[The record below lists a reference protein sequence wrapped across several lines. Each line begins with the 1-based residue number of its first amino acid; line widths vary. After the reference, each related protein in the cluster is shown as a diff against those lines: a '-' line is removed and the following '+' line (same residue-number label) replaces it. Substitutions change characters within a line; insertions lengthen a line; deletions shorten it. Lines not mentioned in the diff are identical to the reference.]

1 MVEAISLERPQ
12 RDANTGVWRC
22 LSESCG
28 TCILHTNRVDIW
40 PVCGGQCCGRR
51 RETELKVSLK
61 RMMEDRAISATRPIA
76 ELLLATRR
84 TLQEHLTALSHQSQN
99 KTSVL
104 FLQLYRVHASRA
116 KGPLSALYDD
126 IRILLRSEE
135 RETNVDIISSPPKDL
150 AASTRKFFRDVFPV
164 AYQNI
169 LKLDAKQFTPEYEA
183 CLQDAYD
190 AVKPFGEVPQ
200 QLGSSLSRSMEA
212 ARVLLQVLA
221 VGASALTAS
230 EQLLVTSNEECHN
243 KMLVAAGC
251 AHCKGFDVS
260 PCQHYCLNIARGCIG
275 SLVSELEAP
284 WAGYV
289 EGVERVARADAD
301 AALRALDARVSEAI
315 MHALENHAVLEK
327 KCCRVAGA
335 GTGVRYFRT
344 NTDLAL
350 IIFAFPTPWTPLPA
364 PRSRLANKSHHLPLV
379 RQECGSP
386 TTLDVSGLT
395 APTPTPGAA
404 RRDALRAPPPDTE
417 LLQFAATLAASKKL
431 FSGLADKL
439 CDEPEFANEGNT
451 ECWNGETV
459 GEYTKPLVASASNSD
474 QKYNPEI
481 TSGVKQ
487 DLRVAALGDKL
498 RQARQLL
505 VSHSWGAA
513 PAAEAFMQGDEA
525 GDEGSGS
532 GRSYTDDDA
541 AYDAEG
547 SGEEGSGAQD
557 VGSKTFVREENTYSS
572 TEKTSAGTRSRPL
585 LALTFVVA
593 ISRITSCF
601 F

>member
-1 MVEAISLERPQ
+1 MKCALVLVGLLVCAGSGDAAAASCLRPQ
-12 RDANTGVWRC
+12 EYFARHN
-22 LSESCG
+22 LSADDNDG
-28 TCILHTNRVDIW
+28 PG

-116 KGPLSALYDD
+116 RGPLSALYDD
-126 IRILLRSEE
+126 I
-135 RETNVDIISSPPKDL
+135 
-150 AASTRKFFRDVFPV
+150 
-164 AYQNI
+164 
-169 LKLDAKQFTPEYEA
+169 YEA

-230 EQLLVTSNEECHN
+230 EQLLVTSNEECQN
-243 KMLVAAGC
+243 KILVAAGC
-251 AHCKGFDVS
+251 AYCKGYDVS
-260 PCQHYCLNIARGCIG
+260 PCQHYCLNVARGCIG
-275 SLVSELEAP
+275 ALVSELEAP

-301 AALRALDARVSEAI
+301 
-315 MHALENHAVLEK
+315 
-327 KCCRVAGA
+327 
-335 GTGVRYFRT
+335 
-344 NTDLAL
+344 
-350 IIFAFPTPWTPLPA
+350 
-364 PRSRLANKSHHLPLV
+364 V

-439 CDEPEFANEGNT
+439 CDEPEFATEGNT

-487 DLRVAALGDKL
+487 DSRVAALGDKL

-572 TEKTSAGTRSRPL
+572 TEKTSAGTRTQPL

-593 ISRITSCF
+593 ILRITSF
-601 F
+601 

>member
-1 MVEAISLERPQ
+1 MGSFREVYTFAFTFASEV
-12 RDANTGVWRC
+12 TGAH
-22 LSESCG
+22 L
-28 TCILHTNRVDIW
+28 TNGW
-40 PVCGGQCCGRR
+40 LGFCNLLGPLCGGQCCGKR
-51 RETELKVSLK
+51 RETHLNDVLK
-61 RMMEDRAISATRPIA
+61 RMTEDRAISTTRPLS

-104 FLQLYRVHASRA
+104 FLQLYRVHATRTRA
-116 KGPLSALYDD
+116 PLAALYDD
-126 IRILLRSEE
+126 IRALLRSGTE
-135 RETNVDIISSPPKDL
+135 RDVSVDSAASPPRDL
-150 AASTRKFFRDVFPV
+150 AAGARRFFREVFPV
-164 AYQNI
+164 AYQNV
-169 LKLDAKQFTPEYEA
+169 LKLDKQFTPEYEA
-183 CLQDAYD
+183 CLRDAYD
-190 AVKPFGEVPQ
+190 AVRPFGEVPQ
-200 QLGSSLSRSMEA
+200 QLGSSLSRSLEA

-230 EQLLVTSNEECHN
+230 EQVLTSSNEECQ
-243 KMLVAAGC
+243 KKILRVGGC
-251 AHCKGFDVS
+251 ARCHGFDVS
-260 PCQHYCLNIARGCIG
+260 PCQNYCLNVARGCIG
-275 SLVSELEAP
+275 SLVAELDAP

-327 KCCRVAGA
+327 K
-335 GTGVRYFRT
+335 
-344 NTDLAL
+344 
-350 IIFAFPTPWTPLPA
+350 
-364 PRSRLANKSHHLPLV
+364 V
-379 RQECGSP
+379 RQECGAP
-386 TTLDVSGLT
+386 TTLDVSGLS

-417 LLQFAATLAASKKL
+417 LLQFAATLSASKKL
-431 FSGLADKL
+431 FSSLADKL
-439 CDEPEFANEGNT
+439 CDEPDLANEGNT
-451 ECWNGETV
+451 ECWNGESA
-459 GEYTKPLVASASNSD
+459 GEYTKPLVASASISD

-481 TSGVKQ
+481 SAGSKQ

-505 VSHSWGAA
+505 VAHSWGSA

-557 VGSKTFVREENTYSS
+557 VGSRTFVSEDNTYSS
-572 TEKTSAGTRSRPL
+572 TEKTSAASVSRPAL
-585 LALTFVVA
+585 VPLMGLALA
-593 ISRITSCF
+593 RIASCLA
-601 F
+601 

>member
-1 MVEAISLERPQ
+1 
-12 RDANTGVWRC
+12 
-22 LSESCG
+22 
-28 TCILHTNRVDIW
+28 
-40 PVCGGQCCGRR
+40 
-51 RETELKVSLK
+51 
-61 RMMEDRAISATRPIA
+61 MMEDRAVSATRPIA

-84 TLQEHLTALSHQSQN
+84 TLQDHLTALSHQSQN

-116 KGPLSALYDD
+116 KAPLAALYDD
-126 IRILLRSEE
+126 IRILLRSDSEHDITSVE
-135 RETNVDIISSPPKDL
+135 IISSPPKDL

-164 AYQNI
+164 AYQNV

-200 QLGSSLSRSMEA
+200 QLGSSLSRSLEA

-221 VGASALTAS
+221 VGANALTAS
-230 EQLLVTSNEECHN
+230 EQVLMSSNEECQN
-243 KMLVAAGC
+243 KLLRAGGC
-251 AHCKGFDVS
+251 PHCRGLEVRL
-260 PCQHYCLNIARGCIG
+260 CQNYCLNIARGCIG
-275 SLVSELEAP
+275 SLVAELEAP

-289 EGVERVARADAD
+289 EGVERMARADAD

-315 MHALENHAVLEK
+315 MHALENHAMLEK
-327 KCCRVAGA
+327 K
-335 GTGVRYFRT
+335 
-344 NTDLAL
+344 
-350 IIFAFPTPWTPLPA
+350 
-364 PRSRLANKSHHLPLV
+364 V

-386 TTLDVSGLT
+386 TTIDISGLT

-417 LLQFAATLAASKKL
+417 LLQFAATLAASKKI
-431 FSGLADKL
+431 FSSLADKL
-439 CDEPEFANEGNT
+439 CDEPDFANEGNS
-451 ECWNGETV
+451 ECWNGESV
-459 GEYTKPLVASASNSD
+459 GEYTKSLVASASISD

-481 TSGVKQ
+481 TAGSKQ

-505 VSHSWGAA
+505 VSHSWGSA

-547 SGEEGSGAQD
+547 SGEEGSGEED
-557 VGSKTFVREENTYSS
+557 VGSRTYVHEDNSYSS
-572 TEKTSAGTRSRPL
+572 TEKTSTAATKSRPL
-585 LALTFVVA
+585 LPVTFAVAVFARLVSCLT
-593 ISRITSCF
+593 
-601 F
+601 

>member
-1 MVEAISLERPQ
+1 MKCVVVLVAVVACAGMV
-12 RDANTGVWRC
+12 DAAVVA
-22 LSESCG
+22 SCVHSHQYFARHNLTADDNDG
-28 TCILHTNRVDIW
+28 PG

-51 RETELKVSLK
+51 RETELSHSLK
-61 RMMEDRAISATRPIA
+61 RKIEERAVSATRPIA
-76 ELLLATRR
+76 ELLLATSR

-104 FLQLYRVHASRA
+104 FLQLYRVHASRTKA
-116 KGPLSALYDD
+116 PLAALYDD
-126 IRILLRSEE
+126 IRILLRSETE
-135 RETNVDIISSPPKDL
+135 RDVTIDIISSPLKDL
-150 AASTRKFFRDVFPV
+150 STSTRKFFRDIFPV

-200 QLGSSLSRSMEA
+200 QLGASLSRSLEA

-221 VGASALTAS
+221 VGASVLTAS
-230 EQLLVTSNEECHN
+230 EKILASSNEECHS
-243 KMLVAAGC
+243 KFLRAGGC
-251 AHCKGFDVS
+251 AHCHGYDVS
-260 PCQHYCLNIARGCIG
+260 PCQNYCLNVARGCIG
-275 SLVSELEAP
+275 SLVAELDAP

-327 KCCRVAGA
+327 K
-335 GTGVRYFRT
+335 
-344 NTDLAL
+344 
-350 IIFAFPTPWTPLPA
+350 
-364 PRSRLANKSHHLPLV
+364 V

-386 TTLDVSGLT
+386 TTVDISGLT
-395 APTPTPGAA
+395 PATPTPGAA

-431 FSGLADKL
+431 FSGLGDKV
-439 CDEPEFANEGNT
+439 CDEPDFASEGNT

-459 GEYTKPLVASASNSD
+459 GEYTKALVASASNSD

-481 TSGVKQ
+481 TVGTKQ
-487 DLRVAALGDKL
+487 ELGVAALGDKL

-505 VSHSWGAA
+505 VSHSWGSA

-557 VGSKTFVREENTYSS
+557 VGSRTYVSEDNTYSS
-572 TEKTSAGTRSRPL
+572 TEKTSSGVESRPL
-585 LALTFVVA
+585 LGLVLAAAVSSRLVSCLT
-593 ISRITSCF
+593 
-601 F
+601 

>member
-1 MVEAISLERPQ
+1 MKCAVVLVGLLVCAGSGDAAAASCLRPQ
-12 RDANTGVWRC
+12 EYFARHN
-22 LSESCG
+22 LSADDNDG
-28 TCILHTNRVDIW
+28 PG

-116 KGPLSALYDD
+116 RGPLSALYDD
-126 IRILLRSEE
+126 IRILLRSDE
-135 RETNVDIISSPPKDL
+135 RETNVDMISSPPKDL
-150 AASTRKFFRDVFPV
+150 AASTRKFFRDIFPV

-230 EQLLVTSNEECHN
+230 EQLLVTSNEECQN
-243 KMLVAAGC
+243 KILIAAGC
-251 AHCKGFDVS
+251 AHCKGYDVS

-327 KCCRVAGA
+327 K
-335 GTGVRYFRT
+335 
-344 NTDLAL
+344 
-350 IIFAFPTPWTPLPA
+350 
-364 PRSRLANKSHHLPLV
+364 V

-386 TTLDVSGLT
+386 TTLDVTGLT

-439 CDEPEFANEGNT
+439 CDESEFANEGNT

-505 VSHSWGAA
+505 VSHSWGTP